1 MNLNP
6 QNCANLTDPT
16 SKSLCQTLTNP
27 TNRDM
32 ASPRAFTGM
41 PATDIIILAEL
52 SDRDLINTCS
62 SNKYLNDL
70 CNNESFWMNRTLQRY
85 SKVLGGADNI
95 RQYLPGNTTWKQYY
109 IWLSDLETDLSR
121 MLETA
126 ETYERPDL
134 NIILD
139 QPIYV
144 DNVVRELMNR
154 IANETLAASHSIS
167 TRRIFLLAL
176 RRYERR
182 TRTGQSSPA
191 MREILNNGIL
201 DTNSLSP
208 GRQAVLNDPTI
219 INHLEKEIRFFR
231 PNGM

>member
-6 QNCANLTDPT
+6 QNCADLTNPT

-32 ASPRAFTGM
+32 ASPRAFTGL
-41 PATDIIILAEL
+41 PATDIIILSEL

-70 CNNESFWMNRTLQRY
+70 CNNESFWMNRTVQRY
-85 SKVLGGADNI
+85 GNMLGGAEDI

-109 IWLSDLETDLSR
+109 IWLSDLNADLPR
-121 MLETA
+121 MLAMA

-139 QPIYV
+139 QPVYV
-144 DNVVRELMNR
+144 DNVLRQVMTR
-154 IANETLAASHSIS
+154 IANSTLAASHSIS
-167 TRRIFLLAL
+167 TRRILVLAL
-176 RRYERR
+176 DLYEK
-182 TRTGQSSPA
+182 RTGQSPA
-191 MREILNNGIL
+191 MRELLKNGIL
-201 DTNSLSP
+201 NFNDLSEQ
-208 GRQAVLNDPTI
+208 RKAVLNNPAI
-219 INHLEKEIRFFR
+219 INHIEISFSR
-231 PNGM
+231 PNGI